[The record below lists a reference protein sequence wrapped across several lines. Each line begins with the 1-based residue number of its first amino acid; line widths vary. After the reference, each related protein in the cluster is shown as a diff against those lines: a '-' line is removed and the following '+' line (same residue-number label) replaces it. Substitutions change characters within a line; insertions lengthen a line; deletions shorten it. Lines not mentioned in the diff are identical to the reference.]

1 MRRALKHL
9 DNERGA
15 TMLFIAL
22 LLLALVGLMGIAVD
36 VGLWLNTR
44 SEAQRVADASALAG
58 AGVFLLQGS
67 PDVLALEADDT
78 ARHFAAK
85 NYVGR
90 TGVDADTD
98 MDVAVVADS
107 QLVRVTVR
115 GGTPSLFA
123 WVLGFADLPVAA
135 RAAARV
141 FQAGAAR
148 CLKPFAVPD
157 IWHDQDGDTN
167 GNRIW
172 EEGEVWEYGSDPG
185 DYYSRFDGDYANT
198 DSTGYG
204 GPRRNQENVSQRTQA
219 NEYRHDFGRQLTLKL
234 TDPNANEPVQAPSV
248 FLPWAIPQ
256 DDDMEQDCTYQSG
269 GTDQGAATYRA
280 NICNCN
286 TSPIMLGQ
294 DYPIMTGNMV
304 GPTNQGV
311 KTLVNEDPD
320 AKWEEYVDTD
330 GVRKGRIIDSA
341 YADPMES
348 PRVIKIALF
357 DPLQIT
363 SSGMQ
368 TIKFNNF
375 ALFFI
380 EEQNSPQDPVKGRF
394 LNYVA
399 GETAPVTGSL
409 VRVLQLVQ

>member
-1 MRRALKHL
+1 MRRALSHL
-9 DNERGA
+9 ENERGA
-15 TMLFIAL
+15 TLLFVGLLLVAL
-22 LLLALVGLMGIAVD
+22 LSLSTLAVD
-36 VGLWLNTR
+36 VGVWLNTR
-44 SEAQRVADASALAG
+44 SEAQRVADSAALAG
-58 AGVFLLQGS
+58 AGVFLLPGS
-67 PDVLALEADDT
+67 PHDLALLADDT

-90 TGVDADTD
+90 TGVNPDSDL
-98 MDVAVVADS
+98 DVTVVEDS

-115 GGTPSLFA
+115 GGTPPLFA
-123 WVLGFADLPVAA
+123 WLLGFGDLQVSA

-141 FQAGAAR
+141 FQAGSAR

-157 IWHDQDGDTN
+157 IWHDQDGDLN

-172 EEGEVWEYGSDPG
+172 EEGEIWEFGSDPG

-204 GPRRNQENVSQRTQA
+204 GPRRDQANVSPGTWA
-219 NEYRHDFGRQLTLKL
+219 NEYQHDFGRQLTLKV
-234 TDPNANEPVQAPSV
+234 TDPNANEPVQEPSV
-248 FLPWAIPQ
+248 FFPWSIPE
-256 DDDMEQDCTYQSG
+256 DENMEQTCTFQG
-269 GTDQGAATYRA
+269 GATDDGAAAYRA

-286 TSPIMLGQ
+286 TSSIVLGQ
-294 DYPIMTGNMV
+294 DYPILTGNMV

-311 KTLVNEDPD
+311 KSLVDEDPN
-320 AKWEEYVDTD
+320 AKWEEYVDSNGTRT
-330 GVRKGRIIDSA
+330 GKIIDSE
-341 YADPMES
+341 YSDPMES

-357 DPLQIT
+357 DPTQIT

-380 EEQNSPQDPVKGRF
+380 EEQQSPQDPVKGRF

-409 VRVLQLVQ
+409 VKVLQLVE